1 MTPFSFRNLMMVAA
15 PLALAILPGC
25 TRDGKFQPVDMWNG
39 SRLKPNEGITF
50 FSDQNSSQTDPA
62 GTVARGQERSD
73 EPMFYGTQNG
83 ALIDY
88 NPLMKRAK
96 TPQIRKSI
104 IERGQERFQIYCQP
118 CHGLGGYGD
127 GMIVKRGFAKPPS
140 YHIKRLREA
149 PEGHLYDVIY
159 NGYGSMYSYAARV
172 PTNDRWA
179 IVAYIRTLQRSQNA
193 TAGDVPSGTQL
204 KTTPQISPPIG
215 EAKNFGP
222 SAGGEYHGTG
232 VGREQD
238 PDAMTEDRST
248 QKGGEIQ
255 QEAPAIP
262 QTGVQ

>member
-1 MTPFSFRNLMMVAA
+1 MTRFSFKNLLLSA
-15 PLALAILPGC
+15 PLVLMGLSGC

-39 SRLKPNEGITF
+39 ARLKPYEGVNF
-50 FSDQNSSQTDPA
+50 FPDQNSSQVEPA

-88 NPLMKRAK
+88 NPLLQRAK
-96 TPQIRKSI
+96 TPQVRKAM
-104 IERGQERFQIYCQP
+104 IERGQERYQIYCQP

-127 GMIVKRGFAKPPS
+127 GLIIKRGFAKPPS
-140 YHIKRLREA
+140 YHIARLRNA

-193 TAGDVPSGTQL
+193 KASDVPSDVKL
-204 KTTPQISPPIG
+204 DTTPKITPPIG

-222 SAGGEYHGTG
+222 SAGGEYNGAG
-232 VGREQD
+232 LGGSDQSSDGLR
-238 PDAMTEDRST
+238 EDRST
-248 QKGGEIQ
+248 QKAETKPGSG
-255 QEAPAIP
+255 ATP
-262 QTGVQ
+262 